1 MKEAMLYEKGK
12 DGVAACSLCN
22 HRCHIKPGKRG
33 VCRVRE
39 NRDGTLYSLTYERP
53 VSMAVDPIEKKPL
66 FNFHPGTRVFS
77 LATAGCNLTCS
88 FCQNWTLSQA
98 DPGDIGSRQVT
109 AEKVAE
115 LVESEGCAGIAYT
128 YSEPT
133 IFFEYAYDIARLVHE
148 KGLYNVFVTNG
159 YMTVDAVQAIAPY
172 LDAANVDLK
181 SIRPAFYKERCGAPK
196 GPDAVLASIR
206 EMREHDVHVEVT
218 NLVVPGLNDS
228 DDDLRELCE
237 AVAAIDAGIAIH
249 FSRFHPDYKLRDRQ
263 ATPSGTLERAQA
275 IAKDAGLRY
284 IYVGNVPGSDGENTY
299 CPACG
304 GLLIKRYGFTII
316 SDAVSR
322 TGVCP
327 ECGEAI
333 EIMGERNG

>member
-22 HRCHIKPGKRG
+22 HRCRIKPGKRG

-77 LATAGCNLTCS
+77 IATAGCNLTCS

-98 DPGDIGSRQVT
+98 DPGGIGSRQVT
-109 AEKVAE
+109 SAAVAE

-159 YMTVDAVQAIAPY
+159 YMTVDAVRAIAPY

-181 SIRPAFYKERCGAPK
+181 SIRPASYKERCGAPK

-237 AVAAIDAGIAIH
+237 AVAAIDPGIAIH

-284 IYVGNVPGSDGENTY
+284 IYLGNVPGSDGENTY

-316 SDAVSR
+316 SDTVSR
-322 TGVCP
+322 TGECP

-333 EIMGERNG
+333 EIKGERHG